1 MNVLVTGAN
10 GFIGK
15 NLCIGLS
22 NKGFDVLPFDITN
35 SKEDL
40 INYIKKADF
49 VFHLAGVNRPLSID
63 EFYNGNTNFTKQ
75 LVDLLIQNK
84 KCVPIVFSSTAQAE
98 LDNDYGKS
106 KKMAENFLFDF
117 MENHDNPVAIYRL
130 TNAFGKWCRPNY
142 NSVVATFCYNI
153 ANNLPIEIR
162 DKNYQVKLVYIDDI
176 VKEFIDCLL
185 NKKFALERKT
195 REVLPTHSISLGELA
210 EKLYCFKETR
220 DTFFVPN
227 FETDFDRKL
236 YATFLSYYSADDFSY
251 KLKMNTDQRGSFT
264 ELLKTCSNG
273 QVSVNVSKPGI
284 IKGNHYHHTKTEK
297 FIVVSGECEIKFRK
311 IGTKDIFTYFVS
323 GEDMKVVDIP
333 PGYTHSIKNVGTTDS
348 VTIMWASE
356 LFDKDNPDTYFE
368 EVEKDDK

>member
-106 KKMAENFLFDF
+106 KKMAENFLFYF

-153 ANNLPIEIR
+153 ANNLPIEMR
-162 DKNYQVKLVYIDDI
+162 DKNYQIKLVYIDDI

-185 NKKFALERKT
+185 NKKFALERTT
-195 REVLPTHSISLGELA
+195 RDVLPTHCISLGELA
-210 EKLYCFKETR
+210 ERLYRFKETR

-273 QVSVNVSKPGI
+273 QVSVNVSKPRI

-297 FIVVSGECEIKFRK
+297 FIVISGECEIKFRK